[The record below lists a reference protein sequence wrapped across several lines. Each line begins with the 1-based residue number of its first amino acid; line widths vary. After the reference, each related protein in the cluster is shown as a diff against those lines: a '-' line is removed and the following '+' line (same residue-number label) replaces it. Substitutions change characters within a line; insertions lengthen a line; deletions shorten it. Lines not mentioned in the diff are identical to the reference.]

1 MKIVLITISILLL
14 SCASTPKDD
23 EGNLLPVTLEQ
34 TVEDIISS
42 LSEEDKKKVKEDKHC
57 NLIRYH
63 HGWGTGIR
71 NHYGLWRGNTKLLKS
86 VCEGKEC
93 HPDDASTII
102 IYGVWNKLNNR
113 SVRYQ
118 PPETEKCEPDWVK
131 DLIPEEIAP

>member
-1 MKIVLITISILLL
+1 MRIVLITISIFLL
-14 SCASTPKDD
+14 SCESIPKDD
-23 EGNLLPVTLEQ
+23 EGNILPVTLEQ

-42 LSEEDKKKVKEDKHC
+42 LSEEDKKTVKEDKHC

-71 NHYGLWRGNTKLLKS
+71 NNYGLWRGNTKLLRS
-86 VCEGKEC
+86 VCEGKKC

-113 SVRYQ
+113 SVRYHSS
-118 PPETEKCEPDWVK
+118 EIEKCEPDWLK